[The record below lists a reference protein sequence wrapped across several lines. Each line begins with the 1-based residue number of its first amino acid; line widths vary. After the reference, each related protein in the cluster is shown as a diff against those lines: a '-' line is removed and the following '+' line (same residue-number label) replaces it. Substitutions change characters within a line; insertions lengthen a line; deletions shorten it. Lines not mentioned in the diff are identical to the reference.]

1 MAFDFSDRGGKPF
14 IENIEEMTLAN
25 ENYRTTIWTGVKLQV
40 ALMTI
45 VPGDDIGLEIHVG
58 VDQFLHIISGQG
70 LCQMGQSED
79 ALTIEQPVSK
89 NDAIFVPANVWH
101 NVTNTGTESL
111 KLYTIYAEPDHLDG
125 TVHQTHDD
133 ARNDPNEQ
141 QLHEQLNNCQK
152 AR

>member
-58 VDQFLHIISGQG
+58 VDQFLHIVSGQG
-70 LCQMGQSED
+70 LCQDRKS
-79 ALTIEQPVSK
+79 V
-89 NDAIFVPANVWH
+89 V
-101 NVTNTGTESL
+101 
-111 KLYTIYAEPDHLDG
+111 
-125 TVHQTHDD
+125 
-133 ARNDPNEQ
+133 
-141 QLHEQLNNCQK
+141 
-152 AR
+152 